1 MDTAP
6 SLHKLQAGFAR
17 WMLGEHGSTL
27 PDAVAGNDLAP
38 EARLQIYRN
47 IVFNNLTAA
56 LRTAYPAV
64 LKLVGEEFFEGA
76 AARYIRDYPSE
87 SGNLQDFGA
96 QFAEC
101 LAAMSEAGGLPY
113 LPDMARLEWL
123 RQLAYLAADAE
134 ALEPAVL
141 LSVPDNRQNELR
153 LALHPSARLLESP
166 YPILDI
172 WGFCQRDDGERFTL
186 GNTGQQALIWRA
198 DAQIAMQAL
207 TVEQHGFLASLMDK
221 RTLADAHAQA
231 LRLDSDFDLGACLRW
246 LFSMQLIVNCSF
258 A

>member
-1 MDTAP
+1 MNTAL
-6 SLHKLQAGFAR
+6 SLHKLQTGFAR

-27 PDAVAGNDLAP
+27 PDAVAGNGLAP
-38 EARLQIYRN
+38 DARLQIYRN
-47 IVFNNLTAA
+47 IVLNNLTAA

-101 LAAMSEAGGLPY
+101 LAAMPETAGLPY
-113 LPDMARLEWL
+113 LADMARLEWA

-134 ALEPAVL
+134 ALEPAAL
-141 LSVPDNRQNELR
+141 AFIPDNRQDELR
-153 LALHPSARLLESP
+153 LALHPSTHLLESP
-166 YPILDI
+166 YPLLDI
-172 WGFCQRDDGERFTL
+172 WGFCQRDDGQRFTL
-186 GNTGQQALIWRA
+186 DNTGQRVLIWRT

-207 TVEQHGFLASLMDK
+207 TVAQHGFLASLMDK
-221 RTLADAHAQA
+221 RTLADALARA
-231 LRLDSDFDLGACLRW
+231 LRLDSDFDLGACLHW
-246 LFSMQLIVNCSF
+246 LFLMQLIVNRSF